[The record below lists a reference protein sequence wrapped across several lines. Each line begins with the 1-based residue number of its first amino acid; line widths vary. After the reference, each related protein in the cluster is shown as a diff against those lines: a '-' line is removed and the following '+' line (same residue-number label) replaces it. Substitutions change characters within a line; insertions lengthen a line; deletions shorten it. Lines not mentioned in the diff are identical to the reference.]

1 MEPTSSQMERM
12 IVEIGLNIAPED
24 SLLPMN
30 DPDFVAMRAELKASM
45 DDLKAQGIMFEVPME
60 WDVLS
65 VDPDWAMKQAEQM

>member
-12 IVEIGLNIAPED
+12 IVEIVNGHPLGD

-30 DPDFVAMRAELKASM
+30 DPDFIAMRAELTASIE
-45 DDLKAQGIMFEVPME
+45 DLRAQGIMVEVPME